1 MTETITRRQVR
12 HPRDFRDRE
21 LFKRAFTH
29 WMPSEKVDALYS
41 ELQGDFKKVFKKVCE
56 LSIEELKHYGLTQ
69 RDAIAFLSM
78 LELFKRS
85 EGEEDKPTCVTG
97 TGYFAQSI
105 QKAYGHK
112 KQEHLVVWYLDV
124 HYNVI
129 EERVVFIGS
138 VHRSMAC
145 PREIFHYAV
154 KNLARYVLVAHNH
167 PSGSV
172 YPSSNDINVT
182 EALEDAAK
190 LFEME
195 VLDHVIVTK
204 DNYYSF
210 RDNGR
215 MRCF

>member
-1 MTETITRRQVR
+1 MTDKKITRRHVR
-12 HPRDFRDRE
+12 HPRDFGDRE
-21 LFKRAFTH
+21 LFKRTFSH
-29 WMPSEKVDALYS
+29 WIPQKRSMPCILNCKEI
-41 ELQGDFKKVFKKVCE
+41 FKKVCE

-85 EGEEDKPTCVTG
+85 EGEEEKPTCVTG

-105 QKAYGHK
+105 QKAYGQK

-124 HYNVI
+124 HCNVI

-167 PSGSV
+167 PLWKV
-172 YPSSNDINVT
+172 YILQVTILMLLRPLKMLQSS
-182 EALEDAAK
+182 LRWR
-190 LFEME
+190 
-195 VLDHVIVTK
+195 
-204 DNYYSF
+204 S
-210 RDNGR
+210 
-215 MRCF
+215 

>member
-1 MTETITRRQVR
+1 MTKITRRKVR
-12 HPRDFRDRE
+12 HPRDFGDRE
-21 LFKRAFTH
+21 LFKRAFSH
-29 WMPSEKVDALYS
+29 WIPSEKVDALYS
-41 ELQGDFKKVFKKVCE
+41 ELQGDFKKVCE
-56 LSIEELKHYGLTQ
+56 LSISELKHYGLTQ

-85 EGEEDKPTCVTG
+85 EGEEEKPTCVTG

-172 YPSSNDINVT
+172 YPSS
-182 EALEDAAK
+182 
-190 LFEME
+190 
-195 VLDHVIVTK
+195 K
-204 DNYYSF
+204 DRKSVV
-210 RDNGR
+210 
-215 MRCF
+215 

>member
-12 HPRDFRDRE
+12 HPKAFGDRE
-21 LFKRAFTH
+21 LFKRTFTH

-41 ELQGDFKKVFKKVCE
+41 ELQGDFKKVCE

-69 RDAIAFLSM
+69 RDATAFLSM

-85 EGEEDKPTCVTG
+85 EGEEEKPTCVTW
-97 TGYFAQSI
+97 TGYFTQSI

-124 HYNVI
+124 HYNII
-129 EERVVFIGS
+129 EERVAFIGS

-145 PREIFHYAV
+145 PREIFYYAV

-204 DNYYSF
+204 DKYYSF

>member
-1 MTETITRRQVR
+1 MTDKKITRRKVR
-12 HPRDFRDRE
+12 HPRDFGDRE
-21 LFKRAFTH
+21 LFRKAFTH
-29 WMPSEKVDALYS
+29 WIPSEKVDALYTD
-41 ELQGDFKKVFKKVCE
+41 LQGDFKKVCE
-56 LSIEELKHYGLTQ
+56 LSLSELKHYGLTQ

-85 EGEEDKPTCVTG
+85 EGEEEKPTCVTG

-105 QKAYGHK
+105 QKAYGQK

-172 YPSSNDINVT
+172 YPSNNDINVT

>member
-12 HPRDFRDRE
+12 HPKDFGDRE

-29 WMPSEKVDALYS
+29 WIPSEKVDALYS
-41 ELQGDFKKVFKKVCE
+41 ELQGDFKKVCE

-85 EGEEDKPTCVTG
+85 EGEEEKPTCVTG

-145 PREIFHYAV
+145 PREI
-154 KNLARYVLVAHNH
+154 
-167 PSGSV
+167 
-172 YPSSNDINVT
+172 
-182 EALEDAAK
+182 
-190 LFEME
+190 
-195 VLDHVIVTK
+195 
-204 DNYYSF
+204 
-210 RDNGR
+210 
-215 MRCF
+215 